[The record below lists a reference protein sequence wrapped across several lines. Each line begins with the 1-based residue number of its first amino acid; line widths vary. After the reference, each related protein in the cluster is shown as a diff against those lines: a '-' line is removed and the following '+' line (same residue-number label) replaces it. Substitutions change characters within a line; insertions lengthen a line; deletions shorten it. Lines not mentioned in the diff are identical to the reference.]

1 MIHANLIGG
10 TERVAYT
17 VEHRDGCILVSG
29 NVPLSDFSVLV
40 KLAPKDSVVDPDLAR
55 MFGAN
60 LAFGLPDDIAP
71 LKQKVAEGVF
81 KRERAAHPALSDSA
95 VRWLAS
101 GERGVSSE
109 TMFSVLT
116 GVKIRESHDW
126 SVPWDSDDFRRC
138 RLLLEQVP
146 ELEPYLHKMSGVSL
160 AWANL
165 VRDWTKICLTM
176 DQETPN
182 WRKGSVRAHETYKL
196 IKQATRL

>member
-29 NVPLSDFSVLV
+29 NVPLPAFPVLV
-40 KLAPKDSVVDPDLAR
+40 ELAPKGSVVDPDLAR

-60 LAFGLPDDIAP
+60 LAFGLREDIAI
-71 LKQKVAEGVF
+71 LKQKVSDGVF
-81 KRERAAHPALSDSA
+81 RRERALHPNLSENA

-116 GVKIRESHDW
+116 GLNIRERDDW

-146 ELEPYLHKMSGVSL
+146 ELEPDLHKMSSVSL

-182 WRKGSVRAHETYKL
+182 WRKGSGRATATYQL
-196 IKQATRL
+196 IKRAVGR